1 MKDSTKETLG
11 NIGGLMVAGAA
22 VMAGAMLVK
31 GAVKGVAHVAGSIAD
46 KRAAKKAAKNV
57 QAPKAEE
64 QTKNQI
70 PTEVKQVESTGS
82 AEP

>member
-1 MKDSTKETLG
+1 MKDSTKEQLG
-11 NIGGLMVAGAA
+11 NVGGLVLAGAA

-57 QAPKAEE
+57 PAPTSKDE
-64 QTKNQI
+64 NQI
-70 PTEVKQVESTGS
+70 PTEVKQVGSTGS
-82 AEP
+82 TTEP

>member
-11 NIGGLMVAGAA
+11 TIGGLALAGAA

-31 GAVKGVAHVAGSIAD
+31 GAVKGVVHVAGTLSD
-46 KRAAKKAAKNV
+46 KRAAKKAAKE
-57 QAPKAEE
+57 APTPKVE
-64 QTKNQI
+64 NQI
-70 PTEVKQVESTGS
+70 PTEVKEVQETTGS